1 MPAESDVYF
10 IQLGAILETARV
22 SSNLCLKESKECG
35 RALTMLETAIDVIKN
50 GIENDYFN
58 KESAEKLIERLKELK
73 SKIEEKIETI

>member
-10 IQLGAILETARV
+10 IQLGSILETVRV
-22 SSNLCLKESKECG
+22 SSNLCLKENRECG

-58 KESAEKLIERLKELK
+58 RESAEKLIERLEELK
-73 SKIEEKIETI
+73 SKIEEKIEV